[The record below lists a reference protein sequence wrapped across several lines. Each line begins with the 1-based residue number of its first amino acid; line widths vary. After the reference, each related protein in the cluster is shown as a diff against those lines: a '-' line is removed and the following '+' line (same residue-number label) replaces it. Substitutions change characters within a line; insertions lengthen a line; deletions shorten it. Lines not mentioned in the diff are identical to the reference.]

1 MWVLNMVPKSL
12 VQHIQVGFRRLRYI
26 QGVNAQGIT
35 VFMVL
40 SVKRYT
46 LVCQPAHGVK
56 VGHLYRR
63 QYAMH

>member
-12 VQHIQVGFRRLRYI
+12 VQHIQVVFRRLRYI